1 MSRDAIYSLYYIK
14 YKNYSFVVLLTLTFY
29 QRRLIYVFV
38 RFIIDK
44 KLDEF
49 LTVNEY
55 PEDFLIVNEYP
66 EDFLVVN
73 EYPEDFLVV
82 NEYPKDF
89 LVVNEANK
97 ESEHSG
103 EISSDLVMNKEV
115 MDSEFEIEGYDDML
129 SQNEI
134 ESSSL
139 FSGKQFDTWD
149 ECELFLNKWAKNKE
163 FRLIKGHVTW
173 ENGFLRRRTY
183 LCDHGGSYESN
194 TVKDTVTKK
203 TQCPYLIN
211 VSCPKINNIEC
222 SILLTK

>member
-1 MSRDAIYSLYYIK
+1 
-14 YKNYSFVVLLTLTFY
+14 
-29 QRRLIYVFV
+29 
-38 RFIIDK
+38 K

-203 TQCPYLIN
+203 TQFDTHNHPLDR
-211 VSCPKINNIEC
+211 SKIIFEDEKQFTDEMLADIKFMTESYPRWVVVHEFDDDNTLTH
-222 SILLTK
+222 LLWITPGQVEN